1 MPDRPLRQ
9 LLIALPAHRA
19 TGNLDVRV
27 RRVVADSRQV
37 QPGDLFVAVK
47 GLTVDGHD
55 YIPEAI
61 GRGAVAIVSEKELGG
76 TRWNSSRVPQSSPKA
91 SAEASAEAF
100 PGVPIILVPD
110 SRAALATLS
119 AALHDFPSRRLRV
132 VGVTGTDGKTTTCT
146 LIRAV
151 LEAGGHRVGMISTVA
166 AYVGD
171 QELDTGFHVTT
182 PEAPDVQ
189 RYLAMMVEAG
199 CDYAVLEATSH
210 GLAQGRVDAV
220 DFDVAVVTN
229 ITHEHLDFHGSFEAY
244 RDAKADLFR
253 RLSQTWCKPGVPKVS
268 VLNADDASFDYLAPI
283 PADEHLF
290 YSVVPSSETAE
301 ARSWKHVSRFTSYV
315 SRFTFHVSP
324 IIGRDVH
331 HTPAGLSFTAETPAG
346 QLTLISPLIGAYNA
360 SNILAAV
367 AVGVSQG
374 VPLSAIQ
381 AGVASVRGIV
391 GRMDPVDEG
400 QDFLALVDFA
410 HTPGALERALETARE
425 LTRGQVIV
433 VFGCAGLRD
442 REKRPRMG
450 EIAGRLADRIVI
462 TAEDPRTERL
472 EDIMVQIAAGCRTV
486 GRREGVDFWRVGDRG
501 EAIQF
506 AVEMAKPGDLVMV
519 CGKGHERSMCF
530 GTTEYPWSDHAA
542 LRGALRQRLAMD
554 PLAQVR

>member
-1 MPDRPLRQ
+1 MAKKLLTQ
-9 LLIALPAHRA
+9 LLAALPVYNA
-19 TGNLDVRV
+19 NDSLSIEV

-37 QPGDLFVAVK
+37 QPGDLFVAIK

-55 YIPEAI
+55 YIPEAVK
-61 GRGAVAIVSEKELGG
+61 RGAVAVVIEESP
-76 TRWNSSRVPQSSPKA
+76 RVPPSSPEF
-91 SAEASAEAF
+91 ST
-100 PGVPIILVPD
+100 VPIVVVPN
-110 SRAALATLS
+110 SRAALAILS
-119 AALHDFPSRRLRV
+119 AAFHDFPSRRLKV
-132 VGVTGTDGKTTTCT
+132 IGVTGTDGKTTTCT

-151 LEAGGHRVGMISTVA
+151 LEVAGHRVGMISTVA
-166 AYVGD
+166 AYIGD

-244 RDAKADLFR
+244 RDAKAELFR
-253 RLSQTWCKPGVPKVS
+253 KLRQAWRKPGVPKVA
-268 VLNADDASFDYLAPI
+268 VLNADDESFSYLARI
-283 PADEHLF
+283 PADERLA
-290 YSVVPSSETAE
+290 YTISDPRS
-301 ARSWKHVSRFTSYV
+301 ARSKEQGARDKEQGARSREEEAGGANQVTRV
-315 SRFTFHVSP
+315 ASREVQ
-324 IIGRDVH
+324 
-331 HTPAGLSFTAETPAG
+331 HTPAGLSLTVETPAG
-346 QLTLISPLIGAYNA
+346 VLAITSPLIGTYNA
-360 SNILAAV
+360 ANILAAV

-374 VPLSAIQ
+374 VPPSAIQ

-400 QDFLALVDFA
+400 QDFLAIVDFA

-425 LTRGQVIV
+425 LTRGRVIV

-450 EIAGRLADRIVI
+450 EIAGRLADLTVI
-462 TAEDPRTERL
+462 TAEDPRTEDL
-472 EDIMVQIAAGCRTV
+472 DEIMAQIAAGV
-486 GRREGVDFWRVGDRG
+486 AQAGGREGRDYFRLPDRG
-501 EAIQF
+501 EAIRF
-506 AVEMAKPGDLVMV
+506 AVELAQPGDLVLV

-530 GTTEYPWSDHAA
+530 GTTEYPWSDYEALHKA
-542 LRGALRQRLAMD
+542 LRGEVHNVLPTAKGGISE
-554 PLAQVR
+554 